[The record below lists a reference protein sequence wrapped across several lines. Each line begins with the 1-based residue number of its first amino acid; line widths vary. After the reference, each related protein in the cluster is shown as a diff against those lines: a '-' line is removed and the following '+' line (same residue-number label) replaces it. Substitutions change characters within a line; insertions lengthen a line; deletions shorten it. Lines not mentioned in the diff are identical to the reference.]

1 MSFGPL
7 IIPQPLG
14 RLHGHNTQ
22 PRTYNIYEY
31 NSIWLEAHINE
42 PGINADVRQV
52 QYLATSITEKNKI
65 AWLLKAIG
73 FIDLTSLNGD
83 DTKIVIERLCNKAVE
98 PVSKLPFPWEKPIHT
113 AAVCVYPS
121 KVRHVVQILNDR
133 NAADVV
139 KVASVA
145 AGFPSGQYPLT
156 TRLEEVRYAIQYGA
170 QEIDIVIDRSLV
182 LEHNWKQLYDE
193 LAAIRNVCNEKEN
206 ICLKTILS
214 TGELLNLANVY
225 KAAMVAMM
233 AGADFIKT
241 STGKEAVNAT
251 LPAGVVMCR
260 AITEFYRLSKGRKV
274 GLKPAG
280 GIKLVREVLEWM
292 TLVKEELG
300 NDWLTNTHFRIGA
313 SSLLDN
319 IVRELQQTCKKDKTE
334 LTDTTE
340 GSVEEMDRTISQ
352 TNLES
357 SNTSEPESP
366 EMKMAKLSCKTSE
379 KST

>member
-1 MSFGPL
+1 MCKVDAT
-7 IIPQPLG
+7 ICYI
-14 RLHGHNTQ
+14 
-22 PRTYNIYEY
+22 YNYC
-31 NSIWLEAHINE
+31 
-42 PGINADVRQV
+42 
-52 QYLATSITEKNKI
+52 IT
-65 AWLLKAIG
+65 
-73 FIDLTSLNGD
+73 
-83 DTKIVIERLCNKAVE
+83 
-98 PVSKLPFPWEKPIHT
+98 
-113 AAVCVYPS
+113 
-121 KVRHVVQILNDR
+121 
-133 NAADVV
+133 
-139 KVASVA
+139 VA

-274 GLKPAG
+274 RSELELK
-280 GIKLVREVLEWM
+280 W
-292 TLVKEELG
+292 
-300 NDWLTNTHFRIGA
+300 
-313 SSLLDN
+313 
-319 IVRELQQTCKKDKTE
+319 
-334 LTDTTE
+334 
-340 GSVEEMDRTISQ
+340 
-352 TNLES
+352 ES
-357 SNTSEPESP
+357 F
-366 EMKMAKLSCKTSE
+366 A
-379 KST
+379 

>member
-1 MSFGPL
+1 
-7 IIPQPLG
+7 
-14 RLHGHNTQ
+14 
-22 PRTYNIYEY
+22 
-31 NSIWLEAHINE
+31 
-42 PGINADVRQV
+42 
-52 QYLATSITEKNKI
+52 
-65 AWLLKAIG
+65 
-73 FIDLTSLNGD
+73 
-83 DTKIVIERLCNKAVE
+83 
-98 PVSKLPFPWEKPIHT
+98 
-113 AAVCVYPS
+113 
-121 KVRHVVQILNDR
+121 
-133 NAADVV
+133 
-139 KVASVA
+139 
-145 AGFPSGQYPLT
+145 
-156 TRLEEVRYAIQYGA
+156 
-170 QEIDIVIDRSLV
+170 
-182 LEHNWKQLYDE
+182 
-193 LAAIRNVCNEKEN
+193 
-206 ICLKTILS
+206 
-214 TGELLNLANVY
+214 
-225 KAAMVAMM
+225 MM
-233 AGADFIKT
+233 
-241 STGKEAVNAT
+241 
-251 LPAGVVMCR
+251 
-260 AITEFYRLSKGRKV
+260 RLSISQV